1 MKTIGITGSIGT
13 GKSTA
18 LKILQEEGIPS
29 WDADKSVS
37 EIYRSDTI
45 VMEQVQQVFG
55 KDAVDKDG
63 VNKSKVKDILRR
75 RPQLIKQLNAIVHP
89 KVKEL
94 REKFLR
100 ECKKSNKPLVA
111 LEIPLLFETGID
123 KELDYVIVMATSQ
136 EEQKNRMKERC
147 DIDKQWLSFV
157 HKWQM
162 EDLEK
167 QKKADFVIQSK
178 SIQQTQSEIRKIIK
192 TINA

>member
-18 LKILQEEGIPS
+18 LKILQEEGIPG

-89 KVKEL
+89 KVKDF
-94 REKFLR
+94 REKFLS
-100 ECKKSNKPLVA
+100 ECKKSKKPLVA
-111 LEIPLLFETGID
+111 LEIPLLFETGIE
-123 KELDYVIVMATSQ
+123 KEFDYVIVMATSQ
-136 EEQKNRMKERC
+136 EEQKNRMKERG
-147 DIDKQWLSFV
+147 DVDKQWLSLV
-157 HKWQM
+157 QKWQK

-178 SIQQTQSEIRKIIK
+178 SIPQTQSEIRKIIQ